1 MGQAKKHWM
10 EQQKQRDDEN
20 LAKSLGLTYDELV
33 ETDWHI
39 DAFESRDGMVY
50 EHVVYFSPDSPKEIL
65 DKIHGLDSDNQVRIS
80 PFDDYE
86 ENFDD
91 YEEQYDAII
100 SNKHFYLSFQTEL
113 SNIRKLNELKIDDAE
128 LLKILKRQ
136 LYIAGIG
143 TLETFL
149 SETFVNL
156 TDENEECFKRFL
168 KTYPEFQKRKVTLDN
183 ILDAHESIKNTAH
196 KIMLDVIY
204 HNLDK
209 VQKMYESTFRIEFPD
224 IEELAECVGV
234 RHDLVHRNGKNKNG
248 DTVEI
253 TKEMIQELLVK
264 INQFVQDISDELE
277 INQD

>member
-1 MGQAKKHWM
+1 MGQAKKYWM
-10 EQQKQRDDEN
+10 EQQQQREDEN

-39 DAFESRDGMVY
+39 ETFDSRDGMVY

-65 DKIHGLDSDNQVRIS
+65 DKIIGLDSDNQVTIS

-100 SNKHFYLSFQTEL
+100 SNKHYYLSFHNEL
-113 SNIRKLNELKIDDAE
+113 NNIRKLNALNIEDAD

-156 TDENEECFKRFL
+156 TDENDEYFKKFL
-168 KTYPEFQKRKVTLDN
+168 KTYPEFKNRKVTLDN
-183 ILDAHESIKNTAH
+183 ILDAHESIKNTAR

-209 VQKMYESTFRIEFPD
+209 VQKMYESTFRIKFPE
-224 IEELAECVGV
+224 IEELSISVGV
-234 RHDLVHRNGKNKNG
+234 RHDLVHRNGKNKAG
-248 DTVEI
+248 EIVEI
-253 TKEMIQELLVK
+253 TADMIEELLVK
-264 INQFVQDISDELE
+264 IHQFAKDISDELDLK
-277 INQD
+277 QD

>member
-10 EQQKQRDDEN
+10 EQQQQRDDEN

-39 DAFESRDGMVY
+39 ERFDSRDGITY
-50 EHVVYFSPDSPKEIL
+50 EHVIYFSSDSPQEIL
-65 DKIHGLDSDNQVRIS
+65 DKIQGLNSDNQVWIS
-80 PFDDYE
+80 PFDDYQE
-86 ENFDD
+86 DFDD
-91 YEEQYDAII
+91 YEDQYKAII
-100 SNKHFYLSFQTEL
+100 SNKHYYLGFRNEL
-113 SNIRKLNELKIDDAE
+113 SNIRKLNELEIDDAK

-156 TDENEECFKRFL
+156 TDENEEYFKKFL
-168 KTYPEFQKRKVTLDN
+168 KTYPEFKNRKITLDN
-183 ILDAHESIKNTAH
+183 ILDAHESIKNTAR

-209 VQKMYESTFRIEFPD
+209 VKKMYESTFKIKFPN
-224 IEELAECVGV
+224 IEELSKCVGI

-248 DTVEI
+248 DLVDI
-253 TKEMIQELLVK
+253 NPEMIEDLLVK
-264 INQFVQDISDELE
+264 IHQFAKSISDELD
-277 INQD
+277 INQN